1 MATAEPVVLMF
12 LCSDPSAGS
21 DGRFERL
28 AKRALSSAVLAWPE
42 QHKLRTLLGEAQ
54 VETGELAEAL
64 QTLVLAAKH
73 DDEQQQTGA
82 RDFHTLDMLGVAM
95 YLRGRLPEAEAAF
108 AQAKAANPELASGY
122 AKLGSTLMRHGR
134 QEEAA
139 SCYGIA
145 ISSAEQA
152 VCETELLQLHV
163 FWRALW

>member
-12 LCSDPSAGS
+12 LCSAPSAGS

-73 DDEQQQTGA
+73 DDEQVEAIEGV
-82 RDFHTLDMLGVAM
+82 FHV
-95 YLRGRLPEAEAAF
+95 
-108 AQAKAANPELASGY
+108 
-122 AKLGSTLMRHGR
+122 
-134 QEEAA
+134 
-139 SCYGIA
+139 
-145 ISSAEQA
+145 
-152 VCETELLQLHV
+152 
-163 FWRALW
+163 